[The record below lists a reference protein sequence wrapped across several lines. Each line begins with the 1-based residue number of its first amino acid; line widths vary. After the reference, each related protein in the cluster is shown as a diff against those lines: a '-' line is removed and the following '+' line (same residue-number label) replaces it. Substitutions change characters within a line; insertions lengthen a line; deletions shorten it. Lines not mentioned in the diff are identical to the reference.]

1 MATRAIRTIPAGVRE
16 GRHALRCQRFVA
28 VAEELFLE
36 HGFSGTSVNEVVRVA
51 GGSLATLYGEFG
63 TKEALFEA
71 VMNRRA
77 VELFIDMK
85 GGQASSKNLKSELVE
100 LATRMLEHMLSERAL
115 AVFRLAVHEGPK
127 FPSVRKAVL
136 HNGLNAFLRLLADY
150 LRGLDTGGR
159 LHIADADLAAA
170 DFLTLVQ
177 GQLRTIAAIGDA
189 AQITRRERDRHVKH
203 AVGSFLRIYPPAA
216 GAAKPAGRGSG

>member
-1 MATRAIRTIPAGVRE
+1 MATQAGRTRRTGTRE
-16 GRHALRCQRFVA
+16 GKLEHRCQRFVE

-36 HGFSGTSVNEVVRVA
+36 HGFAGTSVNEVVRVA

-77 VELFIDMK
+77 AALFIDMGADK
-85 GGQASSKNLKSELVE
+85 VRSANLKAELLR
-100 LATRMLEHMLSERAL
+100 LATRMQDHMLSERAL
-115 AVFRLAVHEGPK
+115 AFYRLAVHEGPK

-136 HNGLNAFLRLLADY
+136 HNGLKGFLRLLADY
-150 LRGLDTGGR
+150 LGALAAGGR
-159 LHIADADLAAA
+159 LQVADAELAAE

-177 GQLRTIAAIGDA
+177 GQLRTIAACGDA
-189 AQITRRERDRHVKH
+189 AHITRRQRDEHAKH
-203 AVGSFLRIYPPAA
+203 AVESFLRIYPGA
-216 GAAKPAGRGSG
+216 GAAKQGAAREA